1 MIKMKRSIFA
11 IALISTVLVS
21 CSSEDKKE
29 KEADVEVKKIE
40 NCVYTY
46 MPGKTDLRFTA
57 YKFLRKAGVGG
68 TFTGLQVEGDLSGA
82 VPKDIF
88 ESMSFTIPT
97 STVETNNLDRNKKI
111 DSLFF
116 GNLEATSVIT
126 GKVVK
131 LDESTGMATL
141 EITMNEITKEVQ
153 GEYRLEENKFNFS
166 TDINVNDWNA
176 QEGISALNEA
186 CKDLH
191 TDVENGDTESKLWP
205 DVTLE
210 FESVLEKKCD

>member
-1 MIKMKRSIFA
+1 MKRSIFA

-29 KEADVEVKKIE
+29 KQTDVEVKKIE

-126 GKVVK
+126 GEVIK

-141 EITMNEITKEVQ
+141 EITMNEITNEVQ

-166 TDINVNDWNA
+166 TEINVNDWNA

-205 DVTLE
+205 DVTIE

>member
-1 MIKMKRSIFA
+1 MKRSIFA

-21 CSSEDKKE
+21 CNSEDKKE
-29 KEADVEVKKIE
+29 KETEVEVKKIE

-46 MPGKTDLRFTA
+46 TPGKTDLRFTA

-68 TFTGLQVEGDLSGA
+68 TFTGFQVDGDLSGA
-82 VPKDIF
+82 VPKEIF

-116 GNLEATSVIT
+116 GNLEATSLIK

-153 GEYRLEENKFNFS
+153 GEYSLEENKFNFS